1 MKKVELHLH
10 LDGSLN
16 ISYAE
21 KILGADVSSQMIATG
36 CHSLSEYL
44 KKFDLPIQLLQ
55 EREQLVEFSY
65 LLGKDLEKDN
75 VIYAEVRFCPLLHV
89 EKLSADEVI
98 SAVLEGF
105 HRISTVKVN
114 LILCMMRNFP
124 QEKNKIIINLVEKYL
139 GHGVCA
145 IDLAGDEANYP
156 TSSFAPLFEEIRRK
170 KIPFTIH
177 AGEADSF
184 SSVDA
189 AISFGAVRIGHGIRS
204 IENFPTVQKLIERG
218 ITLEVCPTSNLD
230 TKVVS
235 NILEHPI
242 KELVDLEVLVTINT
256 DNRTVSNTS
265 LEQEYQLLQETFSFQ
280 EKDFLQFNLNAIEAS
295 FLSSSEK
302 EELKKQILSNFSG

>member
-1 MKKVELHLH
+1 MKKIELHLH

-21 KILGADVSSQMIATG
+21 KILGTDVSSQMIATG
-36 CHSLSEYL
+36 CHNLSEYL
-44 KKFDLPIQLLQ
+44 EKFNLPIQLLQ
-55 EREQLVEFSY
+55 EKKKITEFSY
-65 LLGKDLEKDN
+65 LLGKDLEKDG

-89 EKLSADEVI
+89 EKISADEVI

-105 HRISTVKVN
+105 QKISTVKVN

-124 QEKNKIIINLVEKYL
+124 QEKNKMIIDLVEKHL
-139 GHGVCA
+139 GQGVCA
-145 IDLAGDEANYP
+145 IDLAGDEANYH
-156 TSSFAPLFEEIRRK
+156 TSSFAPLFEEIRKK

-189 AISFGAVRIGHGIRS
+189 AISFGALRIGHGIRS
-204 IENFPTVQKLIERG
+204 IESSSTIQKLIDYG

-235 NILEHPI
+235 NILDYPI
-242 KELVDLEVLVTINT
+242 KKLMNLGVLITINT

-265 LEQEYQLLQETFSFQ
+265 LEQEYQLLRENFGFE
-280 EKDFLQFNLNAIEAS
+280 EKDFLQFNLNAIDVA

-302 EELKKQILSNFSG
+302 EELKRQLLK